1 VPKLLSSAL
10 KLTLIELE
18 ASPNALE
25 MEAGEAVVGFSGA
38 VVGVICWNDLAVGG
52 VVETTTSVF
61 VPVGVLHNSSDPNFN
76 PRRQHPRMGVVQM
89 GPPLQATAQR
99 GWTSPPEMV
108 EVQSTPEG
116 QHPLPS
122 GHRV

>member
-1 VPKLLSSAL
+1 
-10 KLTLIELE
+10 
-18 ASPNALE
+18 
-25 MEAGEAVVGFSGA
+25 MEAGGAAGGPAGAVVGFAGA
-38 VVGVICWNDLAVGG
+38 VVGVVCWNDIAVGG
-52 VVETTTSVF
+52 VMETSTSVF
-61 VPVGVLHNSSDPNFN
+61 VSVGVLHNSSDPHIN

-108 EVQSTPEG
+108 EVQSTPKG